1 MFWLVRRGWSPLRLI
16 AVTGFSV
23 SSVNSVISF
32 KYNEVL
38 DLSIILTGHGGFAS
52 GMEKAM
58 NKSSASNRSLSPSIF
73 RKPQARAAYI
83 AA

>member
-16 AVTGFSV
+16 AVPWFSV
-23 SSVNSVISF
+23 SSVNSAISF

-38 DLSIILTGHGGFAS
+38 MLSIILTGHGGFAS
-52 GMEKAM
+52 GMEKARS
-58 NKSSASNRSLSPSIF
+58 KSSAINRSLLPSIF
-73 RKPQARAAYI
+73 PKPQHRAAYI

>member
-16 AVTGFSV
+16 AVTVVSA
-23 SSVNSVISF
+23 SSVNSAISF

-38 DLSIILTGHGGFAS
+38 DVSIILTGHGGFAS

-58 NKSSASNRSLSPSIF
+58 KQSSASNRSLLPSIF
-73 RKPQARAAYI
+73 RKPQAPPAYI